1 MGGAERVAA
10 SLANH
15 WVGKGYTVAVATL
28 TSEASDFYTLDP
40 RVDRFAL
47 NVARPSRN
55 VLAAVC
61 NNLRTLW
68 AVRRLL
74 RQWQPQATIALMSTA
89 NVYLALA
96 ATGVPGR
103 KIGSEHIHPPML
115 PLGGAWEMLRRYA
128 YGRLDHL
135 VALTEASAAWLRSH
149 TQARHLTVIGN
160 PIPWP
165 LPEQAPI
172 RDPVALLPPA
182 RHRLLAV
189 GRLVEQKGFDLLIDA
204 FARLVPAFPAWDLVI
219 VGEGGARA
227 SLQAQAAR
235 LGLQGR
241 VFLVGTVGNV
251 GDWYSACD
259 LYVMSSR
266 FEGFGNTLAEAM
278 AYGLPVISFDCET
291 GPSDIIRQ
299 DVDGWLVPAGDLDAL
314 VAALAAMMSDEGQR
328 QRFAKRAI
336 EARDRFSLRR
346 VAGQWEALFE
356 GK

>member
-1 MGGAERVAA
+1 M
-10 SLANH
+10 
-15 WVGKGYTVAVATL
+15 
-28 TSEASDFYTLDP
+28 
-40 RVDRFAL
+40 
-47 NVARPSRN
+47 
-55 VLAAVC
+55 
-61 NNLRTLW
+61 
-68 AVRRLL
+68 
-74 RQWQPQATIALMSTA
+74 
-89 NVYLALA
+89 
-96 ATGVPGR
+96 
-103 KIGSEHIHPPML
+103 
-115 PLGGAWEMLRRYA
+115 
-128 YGRLDHL
+128 
-135 VALTEASAAWLRSH
+135 ALTEASAAWLRSH
-149 TQARHLTVIGN
+149 TLARHLTVIGN